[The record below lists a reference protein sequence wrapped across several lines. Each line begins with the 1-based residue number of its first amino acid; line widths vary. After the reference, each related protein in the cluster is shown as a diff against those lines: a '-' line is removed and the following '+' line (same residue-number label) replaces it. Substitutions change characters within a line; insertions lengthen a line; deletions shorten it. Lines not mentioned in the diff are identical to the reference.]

1 MNIRSILVCLAVTAS
16 LAFGQKKN
24 DMVEL
29 QRDVALLQ
37 DQVRT
42 MQRTLDEKLAA
53 MTVLIQQSVD
63 AANKA
68 NTSVAVLQSGM
79 AEKMNEQARG
89 VVAPVA
95 NLGVKV
101 DQMGEEMRNVRESV
115 TDMNSRLSK
124 FDARLTDI
132 KNAITVAANPPQA
145 PPSSG
150 NPPPAAGNLPPAGMS
165 AETTFTNAYRDYQS
179 GKRDLAIEG
188 FTTYLKYYKD
198 TEQAPDAAF
207 YIAYAYYLKSD
218 YESASKAFDV
228 VVEQYPENKK
238 TAEALFMKAQSLKKA
253 DQKTAAGTE
262 FRQVI
267 KRYPNS
273 EYASKSAAELRA
285 MGLSTSG
292 ASTTPA
298 RKKR

>member
-1 MNIRSILVCLAVTAS
+1 MNIRTALVCFALAAP

-53 MTVLIQQSVD
+53 LTVLVQQSVD
-63 AANKA
+63 ASNKA
-68 NTSVAVLQSGM
+68 NTSVAILQSGM

-101 DQMGEEMRNVRESV
+101 DQMGEEMRGVRESV
-115 TDMNSRLSK
+115 TDMNSRLVK
-124 FDARLTDI
+124 FDARLLDI
-132 KNAITVAANPPQA
+132 KNLISIAANPPSA
-145 PPSSG
+145 PPAGGSANPSG
-150 NPPPAAGNLPPAGMS
+150 GNLPPAGMS
-165 AETTFTNAYRDYQS
+165 AQTTFDNAKRDYQS
-179 GKRDLAIEG
+179 GKRDLAVEE

-198 TEQAPDAAF
+198 TEQAPEAAF
-207 YIAYAYYLKSD
+207 LIAYAYYLKAD
-218 YESASKAFDV
+218 FESAAKAFDV
-228 VVEQYPENKK
+228 VVEQFPEGTK
-238 TAEALFMKAQSLKKA
+238 TAEALFMKAESLRRG
-253 DQKTAAGTE
+253 DQRTASATE
-262 FRQVI
+262 YRQVI

-273 EYASKSAAELRA
+273 DFAAKAASQLKA
-285 MGLSTSG
+285 MGVTG
-292 ASTTPA
+292 AGPA
-298 RKKR
+298 RTKKR